1 MNTSQCSSERHCKTF
16 ARRRGR
22 KPCYGAAVEIGLR
35 PMKAVSSARVVASPQ
50 FRVRSTLKWRQCMPT
65 GTVKWF
71 SDDKGYGFITP
82 DDGSKDVFVHHSA
95 ILGEGF
101 KSLTEGAKVSYE
113 SEEGPKGP
121 AAASVQQTS

>member
-1 MNTSQCSSERHCKTF
+1 
-16 ARRRGR
+16 
-22 KPCYGAAVEIGLR
+22 
-35 PMKAVSSARVVASPQ
+35 MKAVSSARVVASPQ
-50 FRVRSTLKWRQCMPT
+50 FRVRSTLKWRQCRPT

-82 DDGSKDVFVHHSA
+82 DDGSKDVFVHHTA

-101 KSLTEGAKVSYE
+101 KSLTEGSKVSYE